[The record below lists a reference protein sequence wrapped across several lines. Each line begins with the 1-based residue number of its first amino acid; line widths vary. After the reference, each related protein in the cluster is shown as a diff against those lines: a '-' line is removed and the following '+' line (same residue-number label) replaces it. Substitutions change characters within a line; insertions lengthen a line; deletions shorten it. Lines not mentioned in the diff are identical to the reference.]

1 MQNGN
6 YPKTSLANGNQ
17 FEPIP
22 NELKDLTTLEN
33 RILSPRIP
41 FMWIRRL
48 QGSLMPSIKGSL
60 TCIPA
65 DVVTS
70 IEALPKTCNSNETVR
85 ANLKKRL
92 ENKPVMHTEN
102 IRPGKIQEAAKFLS
116 KQPLYEREGISL
128 INKNL
133 RDVTHIKSIVDEI
146 LPDDIGMEESQ
157 NFKIYGGA
165 SFVDDEMV
173 NVNETNARQQFD
185 QYEETIN
192 Y

>member
-1 MQNGN
+1 MNQTDEQTTIFSNQIVQTGHFICHTCANHLQNGN

-70 IEALPKTCNSNETVR
+70 IEALPKTCDSNETVR

-92 ENKPVMHTEN
+92 EN
-102 IRPGKIQEAAKFLS
+102 
-116 KQPLYEREGISL
+116 LY
-128 INKNL
+128 K
-133 RDVTHIKSIVDEI
+133 K
-146 LPDDIGMEESQ
+146 
-157 NFKIYGGA
+157 Y
-165 SFVDDEMV
+165 
-173 NVNETNARQQFD
+173 
-185 QYEETIN
+185 
-192 Y
+192 